1 MAVDVGSI
9 EAVIPG
15 AQGRILGA
23 LVRID
28 GPRTISE
35 VARLAAVSRDRAAS
49 IIADLERIGVVE
61 RRRAGRAHLVSLI
74 DENPVSRS
82 IRDIENAHD
91 RSIDALRH
99 AARAIE
105 PAPVFM
111 ALFGSWARGEA
122 TDDSD
127 LDVAVIAGQGHDH
140 DELLEALEVWSRFAE
155 RVTGRHPSLL
165 IAERPTTARGPVWTS
180 VRRDAVVL
188 IDEAE
193 GRRGS

>member
-1 MAVDVGSI
+1 MSPAVADI
-9 EAVIPG
+9 EALIPG
-15 AQGRILGA
+15 VQGRVLGA

-35 VARLAAVSRDRAAS
+35 VARLADVSRDRAAT
-49 IIADLERIGVVE
+49 IVDDLERLGLVE
-61 RRRAGRAHLVSLI
+61 RRHAGRAHLVSLI
-74 DENPVSRS
+74 DENPLAQS
-82 IRDIENAHD
+82 IRDIEHAHD

-127 LDVAVIAGQGHDH
+127 LDVAVIAGQGHDN
-140 DELLEALEVWSRFAE
+140 DALLEALEVWSRFAE
-155 RVTGRHPSLL
+155 RVTGRHPALL
-165 IAERPTTARGPVWTS
+165 IAERPTTARGAVWTS
-180 VRRDAVVL
+180 ARRDAVVL
-188 IDEAE
+188 IDSAE
-193 GRRGS
+193 DRRGS